1 MIVERLN
8 NEILIRIP
16 STMTSS
22 RIQSI
27 MDYLRYEELT
37 SDSIATQEDIGKI
50 TKAVEDVK
58 KQFTIETE
66 ILKNNLSLYSG
77 SFQSIKTLERNA
89 SRSSRDCS
97 ILFREVM
104 SVPTHNNPEKTSS

>member
-37 SDSIATQEDIGKI
+37 SDSNATQEDVDILTSEAKKGRWDRIKKEIG
-50 TKAVEDVK
+50 
-58 KQFTIETE
+58 F
-66 ILKNNLSLYSG
+66 
-77 SFQSIKTLERNA
+77 
-89 SRSSRDCS
+89 
-97 ILFREVM
+97 
-104 SVPTHNNPEKTSS
+104 

>member
-1 MIVERLN
+1 MRIISLYYFRIFDINTCNMIVERLN

-37 SDSIATQEDIGKI
+37 ANSRATQDDVDSLTSEAKKGRWDRIRNEIG
-50 TKAVEDVK
+50 
-58 KQFTIETE
+58 
-66 ILKNNLSLYSG
+66 L
-77 SFQSIKTLERNA
+77 
-89 SRSSRDCS
+89 
-97 ILFREVM
+97 
-104 SVPTHNNPEKTSS
+104 

>member
-37 SDSIATQEDIGKI
+37 SDSNATQEDVDILNSEAKKGRWDRIKKEIG
-50 TKAVEDVK
+50 
-58 KQFTIETE
+58 F
-66 ILKNNLSLYSG
+66 
-77 SFQSIKTLERNA
+77 
-89 SRSSRDCS
+89 
-97 ILFREVM
+97 
-104 SVPTHNNPEKTSS
+104 